1 MVSVRIISWSYGEG
15 LIIKINKWN
24 VAQHNYDEFPPN
36 PPNSPSN
43 FLTDDIDIPTPNT
56 AVQESSQEESPNHS
70 HNSTTSYK
78 LLMWATKVITKNM
91 GNVKQL

>member
-1 MVSVRIISWSYGEG
+1 MVSVIIICWSYGEG
-15 LIIKINKWN
+15 LIIKINKLN

-56 AVQESSQEESPNHS
+56 AVQESCQEESPNHS
-70 HNSTTSYK
+70 HYSLELQVIDVSYE
-78 LLMWATKVITKNM
+78 
-91 GNVKQL
+91 GNNEKHRKC